1 MLCFFLIIVQT
12 LNSIQRLHKAMNKR
26 LAQWR
31 EGFKQ
36 RLRALKKDARV
47 RYENLPTLGM
57 MRVVLLALGMF
68 ILVALIYLAQSS
80 NAALR
85 ARDLRVKQLK
95 IQEIER
101 ENAQLRYEIAA
112 LASPSAIEQRARKLG
127 LGPAKRVV
135 YADMPWIEPPPN
147 ELMPAF
153 LPQQDQVTA
162 PQTFNPNSDTLQELF
177 KLLGLENSDHQV
189 NAQVK

>member
-1 MLCFFLIIVQT
+1 MKRRIAEWQAQ
-12 LNSIQRLHKAMNKR
+12 LNQKY
-26 LAQWR
+26 
-31 EGFKQ
+31 
-36 RLRALKKDARV
+36 RAAKKDARM
-47 RYENLPTLGM
+47 RWDNLPTFGM
-57 MRVVLLALGMF
+57 MRVALLALGMF

-80 NAALR
+80 NAALL

-95 IQEIER
+95 IQEVER

-135 YADMPWIEPPPN
+135 YAEMPWIQPEPN

-153 LPQQDQVTA
+153 LPQGNIVTA
-162 PQTFNPNSDTLQELF
+162 PQTFQSSSSTLDELLA
-177 KLLGLENSDHQV
+177 LLGLESLTDRV
-189 NAQVK
+189 NAQTR